1 MAEQA
6 NIQVARAF
14 FDAWNAHDLNQFD
27 QYEADDMTVEAPGT
41 PGPMTKAQNRMYNQ
55 GFITAFPDGHFD
67 VTLTV
72 AQGDYVVLHW
82 SATGTHTGP
91 MATPSG
97 GTVPPT
103 GKAARVTGSSTFEIK
118 NGKVTRSWTFWD
130 MTSLLG
136 QLGLMPA
143 M

>member
-6 NIQVARAF
+6 NIQVAQAF
-14 FDAWNAHDLNQFD
+14 FDAWNAHNMSQYDS
-27 QYEADDMTVEAPGT
+27 YEADDLIAEAPGT
-41 PGPMTKAQNRMYNQ
+41 PGPMTKAQNRMYNE
-55 GFITAFPDGHFD
+55 GFLTAFPDGHFEL
-67 VTLTV
+67 TLTV
-72 AQGDYVVLHW
+72 AQGDYVVMHW
-82 SATGTHTGP
+82 TATGTHTGP

-97 GTVPPT
+97 STIPPT
-103 GKAARVTGSSTFEIK
+103 GKSARLTGSSTFEIK
-118 NGKVTRSWTFWD
+118 NGKLAHAWTFWD